1 MSDVLDLP
9 PLQGGDGV
17 PLSDL
22 AAPTSKPEETPAP
35 SAPQQFA
42 PLPETI
48 AAPNQIPVVAT
59 KVVAMIV
66 PADVKADRKIEFV
79 VDGVKYS
86 AVLPEGLKA
95 GDTFRARIP
104 ATPIMLPVVGPA
116 AGESAPKRPKAEESM
131 QQGAKKPKFAKKK
144 REVKSDEE
152 EEEEDESKGQDEM
165 ESPFDRLAADEIHQ
179 ILTLTG
185 MTGLCVVLPRVSKE
199 MKAHA
204 AAALSSMEHID
215 ISPYESVS
223 HPSRPDHFTPD
234 HFTNWSAVERRCVPA
249 SQIPFLTFDED
260 NLWATSPWPFS
271 EDAIEAAAKMTTF
284 VDNFKLVL
292 SKTTALK
299 SLFLEATFYFL
310 TDDCEHE
317 TVPLPAFSLATVAS
331 TLRTLSVRVKPS
343 SQTLLDIV
351 SSCPGLEELSW
362 RLLGGHEKH
371 ECEYS
376 HLVLDESMVAA
387 LKHAKTACPNLTKLP
402 MLEVCLYGSH
412 RGLTWR
418 NGRLRPVECNHRLED
433 VRAFFA
439 LLRSWPNLEYAAI
452 DLVYSEKVITEA
464 KAFAGAP
471 GDFKGILYILVMDI
485 DNKDFAQNKFTQDE
499 DGRNFID
506 LVNEP
511 QLKVRVEP
519 MYI

>member
-1 MSDVLDLP
+1 
-9 PLQGGDGV
+9 
-17 PLSDL
+17 
-22 AAPTSKPEETPAP
+22 
-35 SAPQQFA
+35 
-42 PLPETI
+42 
-48 AAPNQIPVVAT
+48 
-59 KVVAMIV
+59 
-66 PADVKADRKIEFV
+66 
-79 VDGVKYS
+79 
-86 AVLPEGLKA
+86 
-95 GDTFRARIP
+95 
-104 ATPIMLPVVGPA
+104 
-116 AGESAPKRPKAEESM
+116 
-131 QQGAKKPKFAKKK
+131 
-144 REVKSDEE
+144 
-152 EEEEDESKGQDEM
+152 M

-185 MTGLCVVLPRVSKE
+185 MTGLCVVMPRVSKE

-215 ISPYESVS
+215 ISPYKSVS

-234 HFTNWSAVERRCVPA
+234 HFTNWSAVTRRCVPA
-249 SQIPFLTFDED
+249 SQIPFFTFDED
-260 NLWATSPWPFS
+260 NLWATNPWS
-271 EDAIEAAAKMTTF
+271 HGGMGYSKNANLAAAKMTVF

-299 SLFLEATFYFL
+299 SLFLVATFFFPM
-310 TDDCEHE
+310 DDYGSE

-362 RLLGGHEKH
+362 RLLSQSQYES
-371 ECEYS
+371 EYS
-376 HLVLDESMVAA
+376 HLVLNKSMVAA

-402 MLEVCLYGSH
+402 MLEACLSGPD
-412 RGLTWR
+412 GWQTWR
-418 NGRLRPVECNHRLED
+418 RSSIEE

-485 DNKDFAQNKFTQDE
+485 DQKDFAKNKYTQDE

-511 QLKVRVEP
+511 QLKVRVEA
-519 MYI
+519 MYL

>member
-1 MSDVLDLP
+1 
-9 PLQGGDGV
+9 
-17 PLSDL
+17 
-22 AAPTSKPEETPAP
+22 
-35 SAPQQFA
+35 
-42 PLPETI
+42 
-48 AAPNQIPVVAT
+48 
-59 KVVAMIV
+59 
-66 PADVKADRKIEFV
+66 
-79 VDGVKYS
+79 
-86 AVLPEGLKA
+86 
-95 GDTFRARIP
+95 
-104 ATPIMLPVVGPA
+104 
-116 AGESAPKRPKAEESM
+116 
-131 QQGAKKPKFAKKK
+131 
-144 REVKSDEE
+144 
-152 EEEEDESKGQDEM
+152 M

-215 ISPYESVS
+215 ISPYEYVS
-223 HPSRPDHFTPD
+223 HPSRPDHFT
-234 HFTNWSAVERRCVPA
+234 TRSAVKRRCVPA
-249 SQIPFLTFDED
+249 SQIPFFTFDED
-260 NLWATSPWPFS
+260 NLWATNPWS
-271 EDAIEAAAKMTTF
+271 HGGMGYSKNANLAAAKMTVF

-299 SLFLEATFYFL
+299 SLFLVATFFFPM
-310 TDDCEHE
+310 DDYGSE

-362 RLLGGHEKH
+362 RLLGGHDRHDQH

-402 MLEVCLYGSH
+402 MLEVCLYGSD
-412 RGLTWR
+412 GWQTWR

-471 GDFKGILYILVMDI
+471 GDFKGILYILVTDI
-485 DNKDFAQNKFTQDE
+485 DNNDFAKDE
-499 DGRNFID
+499 FNRDEGTPYFID
-506 LVNEP
+506 LVNEA
-511 QLKVRVEP
+511 QLKVRVEAL
-519 MYI
+519 YKFVNET

>member
-1 MSDVLDLP
+1 
-9 PLQGGDGV
+9 
-17 PLSDL
+17 
-22 AAPTSKPEETPAP
+22 
-35 SAPQQFA
+35 
-42 PLPETI
+42 
-48 AAPNQIPVVAT
+48 
-59 KVVAMIV
+59 
-66 PADVKADRKIEFV
+66 
-79 VDGVKYS
+79 
-86 AVLPEGLKA
+86 
-95 GDTFRARIP
+95 
-104 ATPIMLPVVGPA
+104 
-116 AGESAPKRPKAEESM
+116 
-131 QQGAKKPKFAKKK
+131 
-144 REVKSDEE
+144 
-152 EEEEDESKGQDEM
+152 M

-185 MTGLCVVLPRVSKE
+185 MTGLCVVMPRVSKE

-215 ISPYESVS
+215 ISPRSSVW
-223 HPSRPDHFTPD
+223 HPSRPDHYT
-234 HFTNWSAVERRCVPA
+234 TWSSVKRRCVPA
-249 SQIPFLTFDED
+249 FQIPFLTFDED
-260 NLWATSPWPFS
+260 NLWATSPEPYS
-271 EDAIEAAAKMTTF
+271 HTKKEAAAKMTLF

-299 SLFLEATFYFL
+299 SLFLEATFYFV
-310 TDDCEHE
+310 TYECEYE

-362 RLLGGHEKH
+362 RLLGQDQHES
-371 ECEYS
+371 EYS
-376 HLVLDESMVAA
+376 HLVLNKSMVAA

-402 MLEVCLYGSH
+402 MLEVCLYGSD
-412 RGLTWR
+412 GWQTWR

-471 GDFKGILYILVMDI
+471 GDFKGILYILVTKI
-485 DNKDFAQNKFTQDE
+485 IRNNKEFDEFTQDE
-499 DGRNFID
+499 GYERRFID

-511 QLKVRVEP
+511 QLKVRVEAL
-519 MYI
+519 YF

>member
-1 MSDVLDLP
+1 
-9 PLQGGDGV
+9 
-17 PLSDL
+17 
-22 AAPTSKPEETPAP
+22 
-35 SAPQQFA
+35 
-42 PLPETI
+42 
-48 AAPNQIPVVAT
+48 
-59 KVVAMIV
+59 
-66 PADVKADRKIEFV
+66 
-79 VDGVKYS
+79 
-86 AVLPEGLKA
+86 
-95 GDTFRARIP
+95 
-104 ATPIMLPVVGPA
+104 MLPVVGPA

-144 REVKSDEE
+144 REVKSDDE
-152 EEEEDESKGQDEM
+152 EEEEDESKGQGEM

-185 MTGLCVVLPRVSKE
+185 MTGLCVVMPRVSKE

-215 ISPYESVS
+215 ISPYEYVS
-223 HPSRPDHFTPD
+223 HPSRPDHFT
-234 HFTNWSAVERRCVPA
+234 TRSAVKRRCVPA

-362 RLLGGHEKH
+362 RLLGGHDRHDQH

-376 HLVLDESMVAA
+376 HLVLNKSMVAA

-402 MLEVCLYGSH
+402 MLEVFLSGPD
-412 RGLTWR
+412 
-418 NGRLRPVECNHRLED
+418 GRSSILEAPDRQAIED

-471 GDFKGILYILVMDI
+471 GDFKGILYILVTDI
-485 DNKDFAQNKFTQDE
+485 DNNDFAKDE
-499 DGRNFID
+499 FNRDEGKPYFID
-506 LVNEP
+506 LVNEA
-511 QLKVRVEP
+511 QLKVRVEAL
-519 MYI
+519 YKFVNET

>member
-1 MSDVLDLP
+1 
-9 PLQGGDGV
+9 
-17 PLSDL
+17 
-22 AAPTSKPEETPAP
+22 
-35 SAPQQFA
+35 
-42 PLPETI
+42 
-48 AAPNQIPVVAT
+48 
-59 KVVAMIV
+59 
-66 PADVKADRKIEFV
+66 
-79 VDGVKYS
+79 
-86 AVLPEGLKA
+86 
-95 GDTFRARIP
+95 
-104 ATPIMLPVVGPA
+104 MLPVVGPA
-116 AGESAPKRPKAEESM
+116 AGETAPKRPKAEESM

-144 REVKSDEE
+144 REVKSDDD

-165 ESPFDRLAADEIHQ
+165 ESPFDRLTADEIHQ

-185 MTGLCVVLPRVSKE
+185 MTGLCVVMPRVSKE

-362 RLLGGHEKH
+362 RLLGGHDRHDQH

-402 MLEVCLYGSH
+402 MLDVFLA
-412 RGLTWR
+412 
-418 NGRLRPVECNHRLED
+418 PVTMPWHATMQTTKVKE

-439 LLRSWPNLEYAAI
+439 LLRSWPNLKYAAI
-452 DLVYSEKVITEA
+452 QNQVYSEKLITEA

-471 GDFKGILYILVMDI
+471 GDFKGMLYILATDY
-485 DNKDFAQNKFTQDE
+485 DYQNFDE
-499 DGRNFID
+499 DEFTVLRGGWYRCID
-506 LVNEP
+506 LVNEA

-519 MYI
+519 MYL

>member
-1 MSDVLDLP
+1 
-9 PLQGGDGV
+9 
-17 PLSDL
+17 
-22 AAPTSKPEETPAP
+22 
-35 SAPQQFA
+35 
-42 PLPETI
+42 
-48 AAPNQIPVVAT
+48 
-59 KVVAMIV
+59 
-66 PADVKADRKIEFV
+66 
-79 VDGVKYS
+79 
-86 AVLPEGLKA
+86 
-95 GDTFRARIP
+95 
-104 ATPIMLPVVGPA
+104 
-116 AGESAPKRPKAEESM
+116 
-131 QQGAKKPKFAKKK
+131 
-144 REVKSDEE
+144 
-152 EEEEDESKGQDEM
+152 M

-215 ISPYESVS
+215 ISPYEYFS
-223 HPSRPDHFTPD
+223 HPSRPDHFT
-234 HFTNWSAVERRCVPA
+234 TRSAVKRRCVPA
-249 SQIPFLTFDED
+249 SQIPFFTFDED
-260 NLWATSPWPFS
+260 NLWATNPWS
-271 EDAIEAAAKMTTF
+271 HGGMGYSKDAIEAAAKMTVF

-299 SLFLEATFYFL
+299 SLFLVATFFFPM
-310 TDDCEHE
+310 DDYGSE

-362 RLLGGHEKH
+362 RLLGGHDRHDQH

-376 HLVLDESMVAA
+376 HLVLNKSMVAA

-418 NGRLRPVECNHRLED
+418 NGRLRPVECSHRLEE

-471 GDFKGILYILVMDI
+471 GDFKGILYILVTDI
-485 DNKDFAQNKFTQDE
+485 DNNDFAKDE
-499 DGRNFID
+499 FNRDEGTPYFID
-506 LVNEP
+506 LVNEA
-511 QLKVRVEP
+511 QLKVRVEAL
-519 MYI
+519 YKFVNET

>member
-1 MSDVLDLP
+1 
-9 PLQGGDGV
+9 
-17 PLSDL
+17 
-22 AAPTSKPEETPAP
+22 
-35 SAPQQFA
+35 
-42 PLPETI
+42 
-48 AAPNQIPVVAT
+48 
-59 KVVAMIV
+59 
-66 PADVKADRKIEFV
+66 
-79 VDGVKYS
+79 
-86 AVLPEGLKA
+86 
-95 GDTFRARIP
+95 
-104 ATPIMLPVVGPA
+104 
-116 AGESAPKRPKAEESM
+116 
-131 QQGAKKPKFAKKK
+131 
-144 REVKSDEE
+144 
-152 EEEEDESKGQDEM
+152 M

-185 MTGLCVVLPRVSKE
+185 MTGLCVVMPRVSKE

-215 ISPYESVS
+215 ISPYEYVS
-223 HPSRPDHFTPD
+223 HPSRPDHFT
-234 HFTNWSAVERRCVPA
+234 TRSAVKRRCVPA
-249 SQIPFLTFDED
+249 SQIPFFTFDED
-260 NLWATSPWPFS
+260 NLWATNPWS
-271 EDAIEAAAKMTTF
+271 HGGMGYSKNANLAAAKMTVF

-299 SLFLEATFYFL
+299 SLFLEATFYFV
-310 TDDCEHE
+310 TYECEYE

-362 RLLGGHEKH
+362 RLLSQSQYES
-371 ECEYS
+371 EYS
-376 HLVLDESMVAA
+376 HLVLNKSMVAA

-402 MLEVCLYGSH
+402 MLEACLSGPD
-412 RGLTWR
+412 GWQTWR
-418 NGRLRPVECNHRLED
+418 RSSIEE

-485 DNKDFAQNKFTQDE
+485 DQKDFAKNKYTQDE

-511 QLKVRVEP
+511 QLKVRVEA
-519 MYI
+519 MYL

>member
-1 MSDVLDLP
+1 MC
-9 PLQGGDGV
+9 Q
-17 PLSDL
+17 
-22 AAPTSKPEETPAP
+22 
-35 SAPQQFA
+35 
-42 PLPETI
+42 
-48 AAPNQIPVVAT
+48 T

-116 AGESAPKRPKAEESM
+116 AGESAPNSSTRRGGRAGRPSPSRACV
-131 QQGAKKPKFAKKK
+131 GPAT
-144 REVKSDEE
+144 
-152 EEEEDESKGQDEM
+152 M
-165 ESPFDRLAADEIHQ
+165 EALFDRLAADEIHQ

-185 MTGLCVVLPRVSKE
+185 MTGLCVVMPRVSKE

-215 ISPYESVS
+215 ISPRCSVW
-223 HPSRPDHFTPD
+223 HPSRPDHYT
-234 HFTNWSAVERRCVPA
+234 TWSSVKRRCVPA
-249 SQIPFLTFDED
+249 FQIPFLTFDED
-260 NLWATSPWPFS
+260 NLWATSPEPYS
-271 EDAIEAAAKMTTF
+271 HTKKEAAAKMTLF

-299 SLFLEATFYFL
+299 SLFLEATFYFV
-310 TDDCEHE
+310 TYECEYE

-362 RLLGGHEKH
+362 RLLGQDQYES
-371 ECEYS
+371 EYS
-376 HLVLDESMVAA
+376 HLVLNKSMVAA

-402 MLEVCLYGSH
+402 MLEACLSGSDA
-412 RGLTWR
+412 LPTWR
-418 NGRLRPVECNHRLED
+418 RSSTED
-433 VRAFFA
+433 VLAFFA
-439 LLRSWPNLEYAAI
+439 LLRSWPNLEYAAIDLWPNPEYAAI

-471 GDFKGILYILVMDI
+471 GDFKGILYILVTKI
-485 DNKDFAQNKFTQDE
+485 IRNNKEFDEFTQDE
-499 DGRNFID
+499 GYERRFID

-511 QLKVRVEP
+511 QLKVRVEAL
-519 MYI
+519 YF

>member
-1 MSDVLDLP
+1 MAPWPAWCTTFIHALGALHPPRTPNSSAAPRDTECLIASHRVL
-9 PLQGGDGV
+9 
-17 PLSDL
+17 PLSTTLKFPDFWFVDP
-22 AAPTSKPEETPAP
+22 PTDP
-35 SAPQQFA
+35 SR
-42 PLPETI
+42 TC
-48 AAPNQIPVVAT
+48 
-59 KVVAMIV
+59 
-66 PADVKADRKIEFV
+66 
-79 VDGVKYS
+79 
-86 AVLPEGLKA
+86 
-95 GDTFRARIP
+95 
-104 ATPIMLPVVGPA
+104 VGCTT
-116 AGESAPKRPKAEESM
+116 
-131 QQGAKKPKFAKKK
+131 
-144 REVKSDEE
+144 
-152 EEEEDESKGQDEM
+152 M

-215 ISPYESVS
+215 ISPYEYVS
-223 HPSRPDHFTPD
+223 HPSRPDHFT
-234 HFTNWSAVERRCVPA
+234 TRSAVKRRCVPA
-249 SQIPFLTFDED
+249 SQIPFFTFDED
-260 NLWATSPWPFS
+260 NLWATNPWS
-271 EDAIEAAAKMTTF
+271 HGGMGYSKNANLAAAKMTVF

-299 SLFLEATFYFL
+299 SLFLVATFFFPM
-310 TDDCEHE
+310 DDYGSE

-362 RLLGGHEKH
+362 RLLGGHDRHDQH

-402 MLEVCLYGSH
+402 MLEVCLYGSD
-412 RGLTWR
+412 GWQTWR

-471 GDFKGILYILVMDI
+471 GDFKGILYILVTDI
-485 DNKDFAQNKFTQDE
+485 DNNDFAKDE
-499 DGRNFID
+499 FNRDEGTPYFID
-506 LVNEP
+506 LVNEA
-511 QLKVRVEP
+511 QLKVRVEAL
-519 MYI
+519 YKFVNET

>member
-1 MSDVLDLP
+1 
-9 PLQGGDGV
+9 
-17 PLSDL
+17 
-22 AAPTSKPEETPAP
+22 
-35 SAPQQFA
+35 
-42 PLPETI
+42 
-48 AAPNQIPVVAT
+48 
-59 KVVAMIV
+59 
-66 PADVKADRKIEFV
+66 
-79 VDGVKYS
+79 
-86 AVLPEGLKA
+86 
-95 GDTFRARIP
+95 
-104 ATPIMLPVVGPA
+104 
-116 AGESAPKRPKAEESM
+116 
-131 QQGAKKPKFAKKK
+131 
-144 REVKSDEE
+144 
-152 EEEEDESKGQDEM
+152 M

-185 MTGLCVVLPRVSKE
+185 MTGLCVVMPRVSKE

-215 ISPYESVS
+215 ISPYEYVS
-223 HPSRPDHFTPD
+223 HPSRPDHFT
-234 HFTNWSAVERRCVPA
+234 TRSAVKRRCVPA
-249 SQIPFLTFDED
+249 SQIPFFTFDED
-260 NLWATSPWPFS
+260 NLWATNPWS
-271 EDAIEAAAKMTTF
+271 HGGMGYSKDAIEAAAKMTVF

-299 SLFLEATFYFL
+299 SLFLVATFFFPM
-310 TDDCEHE
+310 DDYGSE

-362 RLLGGHEKH
+362 RLLGGHDRHDQH

-376 HLVLDESMVAA
+376 HLVLNKSMVAA

-402 MLEVCLYGSH
+402 LLDVWIA
-412 RGLTWR
+412 RGGPGEEAIRALCAWR
-418 NGRLRPVECNHRLED
+418 LSSIED

-439 LLRSWPNLEYAAI
+439 LLRSWANLEYAAI

-471 GDFKGILYILVMDI
+471 GDFKGILYILVTDV
-485 DNKDFAQNKFTQDE
+485 NNEDFAKNKFTQDE
-499 DGRNFID
+499 GLGRDFID

-511 QLKVRVEP
+511 QLKVRVEAL
-519 MYI
+519 YL

>member
-1 MSDVLDLP
+1 
-9 PLQGGDGV
+9 
-17 PLSDL
+17 
-22 AAPTSKPEETPAP
+22 
-35 SAPQQFA
+35 
-42 PLPETI
+42 
-48 AAPNQIPVVAT
+48 
-59 KVVAMIV
+59 
-66 PADVKADRKIEFV
+66 
-79 VDGVKYS
+79 
-86 AVLPEGLKA
+86 
-95 GDTFRARIP
+95 
-104 ATPIMLPVVGPA
+104 
-116 AGESAPKRPKAEESM
+116 
-131 QQGAKKPKFAKKK
+131 
-144 REVKSDEE
+144 
-152 EEEEDESKGQDEM
+152 M

-331 TLRTLSVRVKPS
+331 TLRTLSVRAKPS

-362 RLLGGHEKH
+362 RLLGGHDRHDQH

-376 HLVLDESMVAA
+376 HLVLNKSMVAA

-418 NGRLRPVECNHRLED
+418 NGRLRPVECSHRLEE

-439 LLRSWPNLEYAAI
+439 LLRSWPSLEYAAI

-471 GDFKGILYILVMDI
+471 GDFKGILYILVTDI
-485 DNKDFAQNKFTQDE
+485 DNNDFAKDE
-499 DGRNFID
+499 FNRDEGTPYFID
-506 LVNEP
+506 LVNEA
-511 QLKVRVEP
+511 QLKVRVEAL
-519 MYI
+519 YKFVNET

>member
-1 MSDVLDLP
+1 
-9 PLQGGDGV
+9 
-17 PLSDL
+17 
-22 AAPTSKPEETPAP
+22 
-35 SAPQQFA
+35 
-42 PLPETI
+42 
-48 AAPNQIPVVAT
+48 
-59 KVVAMIV
+59 
-66 PADVKADRKIEFV
+66 
-79 VDGVKYS
+79 
-86 AVLPEGLKA
+86 
-95 GDTFRARIP
+95 
-104 ATPIMLPVVGPA
+104 
-116 AGESAPKRPKAEESM
+116 
-131 QQGAKKPKFAKKK
+131 
-144 REVKSDEE
+144 
-152 EEEEDESKGQDEM
+152 M

-185 MTGLCVVLPRVSKE
+185 MTGLCVVMPRVSKE

-331 TLRTLSVRVKPS
+331 TLRTLSVRAKPS

-362 RLLGGHEKH
+362 RLVDEPELGDQVKYLPQ
-371 ECEYS
+371 YS
-376 HLVLDESMVAA
+376 YLVLDESMVAA

-402 MLEVCLYGSH
+402 MLDVFLA
-412 RGLTWR
+412 
-418 NGRLRPVECNHRLED
+418 PVTMPWHATMQTTKVKE

-439 LLRSWPNLEYAAI
+439 LLRSWPNLKYAAI
-452 DLVYSEKVITEA
+452 QNQVYSEKLITEA

-471 GDFKGILYILVMDI
+471 GDFKGMLYILATDY
-485 DNKDFAQNKFTQDE
+485 DYQNFDE
-499 DGRNFID
+499 DEFTVLRGGWYRCID
-506 LVNEP
+506 LVNEA
-511 QLKVRVEP
+511 QLKVRVEWESNEN
-519 MYI
+519 